1 VCIRNI
7 FQRIISLPPM
17 MMMMMMTMTI
27 VAAVVR
33 QFHLDAANIVD
44 AIVTIGGGYVN
55 HIDQSPVVVLVLAAS
70 FVVRFSII
78 PFIVSTTKAT
88 ANTIANTVAT
98 TIATITNAKTNTNT
112 TSAMRIVVQI
122 DSHRPPAAVGE
133 QILERRRSLHP
144 D

>member
-7 FQRIISLPPM
+7 FQRIISLLPM
-17 MMMMMMTMTI
+17 MMMMITMTI

-44 AIVTIGGGYVN
+44 AIATIGGGYVN

-70 FVVRFSII
+70 FVVRFCII
-78 PFIVSTTKAT
+78 PFIVSTTKST
-88 ANTIANTVAT
+88 ANTVAT
-98 TIATITNAKTNTNT
+98 TIATIGTITNANTNTNT